1 MANWLIPDNFADIL
15 PQQARTLEKLRRDTL
30 DLFVSHGFELV
41 QPPMVEFVDSLLTGS
56 GSDLDN
62 NTFKFMDQAGGRM
75 IGLRADMTPQAARI
89 DAHILNRSGVSRLC
103 YAGSCIHARPM
114 HPLASREPVVAGA
127 ELFGASGIEADA
139 QIMTL
144 AVETLRKLGVSP
156 IHIDI
161 GHTGVLRALV
171 GDNPNE
177 NSIHALVRA
186 LRMKDPVALAQA
198 SVDFDLQTQQAL
210 QVLVRNFG
218 DESVLD
224 VLEHELPD
232 RPGIREA
239 IEEVRTLAKM
249 CGADE
254 YSFDFCDVHGYQYL
268 TGITFSVNIQQYAQ
282 AILRG
287 GRYDGVGLA
296 FGRSRPAC
304 GFTIYLRALAGVSQ
318 LQLDAHP
325 QAVVAREPF
334 DHAYRQKVEELR
346 SAGKIVIGL
355 LPGEKLEDVQ
365 KQFRV
370 THELVRAPSGIELV
384 TLQTKE

>member
-41 QPPMVEFVDSLLTGS
+41 QPPMIEFVDSLLTGS

-127 ELFGASGIEADA
+127 ELFGVSGIEADA
-139 QIMTL
+139 EIMTL
-144 AVETLRKLGVSP
+144 AVATLRKLGVSP
-156 IHIDI
+156 VHIDI

-171 GDNPNE
+171 GDNPSE
-177 NSIHALVRA
+177 ASIHALVRA

-198 SVDFDLQTQQAL
+198 SVDFDEETQAALQT
-210 QVLVRNFG
+210 LVRNFG

-224 VLEHELPD
+224 VLEKELPD

-239 IEEVRTLAKM
+239 LEEVRQLAKM
-249 CGADE
+249 CTADE

-304 GFTIYLRALAGVSQ
+304 GFSIYLRALAGVTQ
-318 LQLDAHP
+318 LQLPAQP
-325 QAVVAREPF
+325 EAIVARESF
-334 DHAYRQKVEELR
+334 DEAYRQKVEELR
-346 SAGKIVIGL
+346 SKGNIVIGL

-370 THELVRAPSGIELV
+370 TYELVRTPAGIELV
-384 TLQTKE
+384 NLQTKE

>member
-15 PQQARTLEKLRRDTL
+15 PQQARTLEKLRRDAL

-41 QPPMVEFVDSLLTGS
+41 QPPMIEFVESLLTGS
-56 GSDLDN
+56 GSDMDN

-75 IGLRADMTPQAARI
+75 IGLRADMTPQTARI
-89 DAHILNRSGVSRLC
+89 DAHILNRTGVSRLC

-127 ELFGASGIEADA
+127 ELFGASGVEADA
-139 QIMTL
+139 EIMTL
-144 AVETLRKLGVSP
+144 AVETLRRLGVSP
-156 IHIDI
+156 VHIDI

-171 GDNPNE
+171 GDNPSE
-177 NSIHALVRA
+177 ASIHALVRA

-198 SVDFDLQTQQAL
+198 SVDFDEETQKALQT
-210 QVLVRNFG
+210 LVRNFG

-224 VLEHELPD
+224 VLEAELPA

-239 IEEVRTLAKM
+239 IEEVRTLSKL

-254 YSFDFCDVHGYQYL
+254 ASFDFCDVHGYQYL

-304 GFTIYLRALAGVSQ
+304 GFTIYLRALAGVAQ
-318 LQLDAHP
+318 LQLPAHP
-325 QAVVAREPF
+325 ESYVARLPF
-334 DHAYRQKVEELR
+334 DDAMRRKVAELR
-346 SAGKIVIGL
+346 ASGKIVIGL
-355 LPGEKLEDVQ
+355 LPDEKLEDVQ

-370 THELVRAPSGIELV
+370 THEVVHAPSGVELV
-384 TLQTKE
+384 NLETKE

>member
-41 QPPMVEFVDSLLTGS
+41 QPPMVEFVDSLLTGA

-127 ELFGASGIEADA
+127 ELFGVSGIEADA
-139 QIMTL
+139 EIMTL
-144 AVETLRKLGVSP
+144 AVATLRKLGVSP
-156 IHIDI
+156 VHIDI

-171 GDNPNE
+171 WDNPSE
-177 NSIHALVRA
+177 TSIHALVRA
-186 LRMKDPVALAQA
+186 LRMKDPVALAEA
-198 SVDFDLQTQQAL
+198 SGDFDKQTQEALQT
-210 QVLVRNFG
+210 LVRNFG

-224 VLEHELPD
+224 VLEKELPN

-249 CGADE
+249 CTADE

-304 GFTIYLRALAGVSQ
+304 GFTIYLRALAGVPQ
-318 LQLDAHP
+318 LQLEAHP
-325 QAVVAREPF
+325 EAVVAREPF
-334 DHAYRQKVEELR
+334 DNAYRQKVEELR

-370 THELVRAPSGIELV
+370 THELVRGPSSIELV